1 MLSLPCRSADYN
13 SQRAAFS
20 AEHIARSG
28 VVGHIC
34 RMKAKPQ
41 HEMLGI
47 RLDALDIRILAAL
60 QDDASLTNV
69 DLARQVGLS
78 PSPCLARVRA
88 LEEAGVILRR
98 VTLLDPVKLGAS
110 VSVFIQVTLEKQT
123 EPVLDAF
130 EAAMA
135 SFPEVMECYLM
146 TGDSDYL
153 LRVVV
158 SDTVALQHF
167 IVGQL
172 SKTRGVANIRSSF
185 ALKQVKYKTALPI
198 DDLIDRK

>member
-1 MLSLPCRSADYN
+1 MKKKTRHVLPAS
-13 SQRAAFS
+13 
-20 AEHIARSG
+20 
-28 VVGHIC
+28 
-34 RMKAKPQ
+34 
-41 HEMLGI
+41 
-47 RLDALDIRILAAL
+47 RLDAIDTRILAAL
-60 QDDASLTNV
+60 QEDGSLTNV
-69 DLARQVGLS
+69 DLAKQVGLS

-88 LEEAGVILRR
+88 LVDAGVILRR
-98 VTLLDPVKLGAS
+98 VTLVDPVKLGAS

-123 EPVLDAF
+123 EPALDTF

-158 SDTVALQHF
+158 SDIIALQHF
-167 IVGQL
+167 IVGRL